1 MAARRRRTGASSRRD
16 FKAAP
21 RPTRRGLPG
30 WVWLGGGLLLGL
42 VLALFAFFRDPA
54 MQTGPSSVP
63 VALPKPE
70 KTAALPADKGR
81 EAAEPDRQRQTAFS
95 FYELLP
101 NMFRTESA
109 PDAEPP
115 MRAGAAAPASA
126 PSFHPA
132 DSRAPAAAAST
143 PPPRS
148 APARQAKSESR
159 PAGGSEW
166 PRRQSRYF
174 VQAGSF
180 QRFAEADKLRAKLAL
195 EGLESRVQT
204 YIDAQRRTWHRV
216 RIGPF
221 ADRQQADR
229 VGTRLRTGRL
239 RPTVVKV
246 RG

>member
-1 MAARRRRTGASSRRD
+1 
-16 FKAAP
+16 
-21 RPTRRGLPG
+21 
-30 WVWLGGGLLLGL
+30 VWLGGGLLLGL
-42 VLALFAFFRDPA
+42 VLALFAFLRDPA

-70 KTAALPADKGR
+70 KTAAPSADKGQ
-81 EAAEPDRQRQTAFS
+81 EAVETDRQTAFS

-115 MRAGAAAPASA
+115 MRAGTAT
-126 PSFHPA
+126 SFHPA
-132 DSRAPAAAAST
+132 DSRAPAAAASKPPART
-143 PPPRS
+143 EPKPPPRS
-148 APARQAKSESR
+148 APARQANSESR
-159 PAGGSEW
+159 PAGGSER

-180 QRFAEADKLRAKLAL
+180 QRFAEADKLRAELAL

-221 ADRQQADR
+221 TDRQQADR